1 MTMKLDLN
9 WASRKG
15 HGGGPKRTITEI
27 ADEFGVHKNR
37 LCILLGTHGGPKP
50 VLKHRSI
57 ATRSTWYD
65 PTEMRKW
72 WHALP
77 EDVRNKAKL

>member
-1 MTMKLDLN
+1 MSMKLDIPLS
-9 WASRKG
+9 ARKG
-15 HGGGPKRTITEI
+15 HGGGPKRTFSEM

-37 LCILLGTHGGPKP
+37 LSILLGTHGGPAP

-57 ATRSTWYD
+57 TTRSTWYD

-77 EDVRNKAKL
+77 EDVRNWAKL